1 MDGVGIGVLDIY
13 AVYNPML
20 VSTLGLTREK
30 FNQRAALSAE
40 VFLKEKWR
48 DLEEPEKKLI
58 KREWTKNFLLQKI
71 GLFPWNSFEPV
82 PVLATIHGT
91 AGSAAWKI
99 CSGGFAALSSLD
111 SGYYG
116 AGIYFTT
123 SAKYAIPYY
132 ATKADPAIIISWVIP

>member
-1 MDGVGIGVLDIY
+1 MLDGGGIGVKEIY

-48 DLEEPEKKLI
+48 DQAESEKKLI

-71 GLFPWNSFEPV
+71 
-82 PVLATIHGT
+82 
-91 AGSAAWKI
+91 
-99 CSGGFAALSSLD
+99 
-111 SGYYG
+111 
-116 AGIYFTT
+116 
-123 SAKYAIPYY
+123 
-132 ATKADPAIIISWVIP
+132 